1 MWGQV
6 RSWLRFT
13 VFVAANA
20 LAVAGVYIL
29 AVEPAIRTLRGR
41 ESQIEQS
48 ALRLEHLN
56 SALQRKQSIVKLDPV
71 EVEMATRR
79 FLQGTSESLATSDL
93 LTRLRQVAD
102 DHAVSF
108 SSVTTLPSRSW
119 SGRQLVG
126 ARIEFAA
133 ATPRAAQ
140 VLAGIEDGAPFLF
153 VRSVKLSALVESE
166 SARDR
171 LGVIIE
177 VYGVTRWP
185 DS

>member
-1 MWGQV
+1 MGGQV

-13 VFVAANA
+13 AFIAANA
-20 LAVAGVYIL
+20 LVVAGVYIL
-29 AVEPAIRTLRGR
+29 AVEPAIGTLRER

-48 ALRLEHLN
+48 ALRLDRLN
-56 SALQRKQSIVKLDPV
+56 SALQRKQSIVRLDPV
-71 EVEMATRR
+71 DVEMAARR

-108 SSVTTLPSRSW
+108 SSVTALPSRSW

-133 ATPRAAQ
+133 ATPRAAE
-140 VLAGIEDGAPFLF
+140 VLAGIEEGVPFLF
-153 VRSVKLSALVESE
+153 VHSVKLSALVGAEST
-166 SARDR
+166 RDR

-177 VYGVTRWP
+177 VYGVTRWS